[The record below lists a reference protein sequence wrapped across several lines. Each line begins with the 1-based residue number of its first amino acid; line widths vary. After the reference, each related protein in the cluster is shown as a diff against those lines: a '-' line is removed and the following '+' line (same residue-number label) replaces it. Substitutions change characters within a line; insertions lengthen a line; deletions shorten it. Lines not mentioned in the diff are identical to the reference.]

1 MNILLDER
9 VPNRLKQHFP
19 KHRVRT
25 VVDEGWRS
33 LKNGDLLQQA
43 QSQFDVFLTVDQN
56 VQFQQNLRQYD
67 IVVIVVVV
75 YRNNLSSIIPFL
87 PQIEEAIKTIESM
100 QLVVI
105 Q

>member
-1 MNILLDER
+1 M
-9 VPNRLKQHFP
+9 
-19 KHRVRT
+19 HRVRT

-67 IVVIVVVV
+67 IAVIVVVV

-87 PQIEEAIKTIESM
+87 PQIGEAIKTIESM
-100 QLVVI
+100 QLEVI

>member
-1 MNILLDER
+1 MNILLDEC
-9 VPNRLKQHFP
+9 VPKRLKQHFP
-19 KHRVRT
+19 KHRVGT

-33 LKNGDLLQQA
+33 LKNGDLLRQA

-67 IVVIVVVV
+67 IAVIVVVV
-75 YRNNLSSIIPFL
+75 YRNNQSSIIPFL
-87 PQIEEAIKTIESM
+87 QRIEEAIKTIDSM
-100 QLVVI
+100 QWVVI